1 MTDRLP
7 AAGCCRIVVGVA
19 GGLLGEELEL
29 VLEHLVAL
37 VHRNVVELQLLLVP
51 DYLKRYIVSY
61 RVSVIT
67 VEKG

>member
-1 MTDRLP
+1 MAPTARRF
-7 AAGCCRIVVGVA
+7 AAASVLMRVGD
-19 GGLLGEELEL
+19 GQLQLLHLLLEGL
-29 VLEHLVAL
+29 VLL
-37 VHRNVVELQLLLVP
+37 VHGDVVELQLLLVP